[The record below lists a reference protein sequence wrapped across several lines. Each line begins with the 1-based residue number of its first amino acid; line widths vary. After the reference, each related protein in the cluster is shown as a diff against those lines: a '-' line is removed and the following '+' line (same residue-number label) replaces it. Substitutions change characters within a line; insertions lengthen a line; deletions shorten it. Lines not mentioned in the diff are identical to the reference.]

1 MNELLELSKKHG
13 IMTPYTAFLAD
24 DSVALDATAENARR
38 AAGAFKTLASQTS
51 NMSGFAQ
58 RSMKQSYRGAQTLAA
73 EDSVSDDLE
82 MAAAPQSA
90 SNQAFA
96 VGSARSAR
104 TGARAMSFGRQ
115 SVASAPVDLPQTTAA
130 SASVSQPRDTVR
142 TIGGKTFY
150 FKEGRWVDAALDK
163 ESQIGNEPIVVEQF
177 SDEYFELVGR
187 LGREFSQYLAFEEPS
202 TFLFDGRIY
211 RVEPSKN
218 AR

>member
-1 MNELLELSKKHG
+1 L
-13 IMTPYTAFLAD
+13 
-24 DSVALDATAENARR
+24 
-38 AAGAFKTLASQTS
+38 
-51 NMSGFAQ
+51 
-58 RSMKQSYRGAQTLAA
+58 
-73 EDSVSDDLE
+73 
-82 MAAAPQSA
+82 
-90 SNQAFA
+90 AFA

-104 TGARAMSFGRQ
+104 AGARAMSFGRP

-150 FKEGRWVDAALDK
+150 FKEGRWVDATLDK

-218 AR
+218 PR